1 MIKIWCVFFILI
13 FVLYVFIHL
22 CRTWMPLRLLKTY
35 QEHIQLYDAILS
47 ECFIHSLNEKSVSKD
62 YIKILR
68 TTCTLFWL
76 YMIDLVSV
84 IFFFCKLICWWRK
97 WHNQFQNE
105 YILFRPDRGTRWLTE
120 DFTKTK
126 ATYCITPLYQLTGIW
141 CVTTNRLIRSFL

>member
-1 MIKIWCVFFILI
+1 MFSN
-13 FVLYVFIHL
+13 FIHL

-84 IFFFCKLICWWRK
+84 VFFLANWSVGDVNDIINFKMSIFCFVRVK
-97 WHNQFQNE
+97 WHWQRDKMVNGGFYQNKGDLL
-105 YILFRPDRGTRWLTE
+105 YYSFISIDRYLMCH
-120 DFTKTK
+120 DQSP
-126 ATYCITPLYQLTGIW
+126 Y
-141 CVTTNRLIRSFL
+141 